1 LFSEENHEWQLMATG
16 MDKKMKILV
25 VDDDDR
31 IRDLFRMWLERAGFE
46 VYEAENGKKG
56 VEVQQATPVD
66 LLICDLLMPV
76 QEGIETITR
85 FREDFPEVGIIAI
98 SGGGKI
104 GPDSYL
110 AVAEHL
116 GAWRVF
122 TKPVDMMLLIKT
134 VKEWLRSDGGG

>member
-1 LFSEENHEWQLMATG
+1 MATG

>member
-1 LFSEENHEWQLMATG
+1 
-16 MDKKMKILV
+16 MKILI
-25 VDDDDR
+25 VDDDMR
-31 IRDLFRMWLERAGFE
+31 IRDLFRMWLEREGFE

-56 VEVQQATPVD
+56 VEVQRANPVD
-66 LLICDLLMPV
+66 LLICDLIMPV
-76 QEGIETITR
+76 QEGIETITQ
-85 FREDFPEVGIIAI
+85 FRNDFPKIGIIAI

-122 TKPVDMMLLIKT
+122 TKPVDMPSLIET
-134 VKEWLRSDGGG
+134 IKEWEHQNDAL